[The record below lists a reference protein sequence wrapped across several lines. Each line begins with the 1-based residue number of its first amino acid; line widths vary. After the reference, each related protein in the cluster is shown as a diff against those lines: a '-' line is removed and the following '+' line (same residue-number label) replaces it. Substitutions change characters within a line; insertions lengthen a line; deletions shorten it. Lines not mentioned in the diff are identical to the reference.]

1 MVDSSSKCRRG
12 GELSTAAFSPMGLA
26 EALLSPEPLP
36 TPEGGGGS
44 LDGCASNS
52 KRSLEASASIS
63 PGKRMRGGVALP
75 STPSSSAAA
84 MGESQGS
91 SLEQAL
97 PRIDSVVF
105 RMADSL
111 FKLFDMMVHLQ
122 SPDEIWQRAAAA
134 DAADAEGAAA
144 ETAVA
149 AHASSVHVSTVEGA
163 VAATVAVAGITGAA
177 IVARNGDSDEA
188 SDDGRCSDWGIADD
202 SDDAMAGLGLNAS
215 VDAMA
220 DVSGLGAVLAVNG
233 SISVVA
239 DASDTP
245 RVSLASVFGGSR
257 ADPLQWELA
266 AYALL
271 LVEQTPVLRS
281 GTARTRGAILAGL
294 QVDVDAILNTGP
306 SHPQKSI
313 QRQLRGQANLG
324 LVLQVLRRL
333 AGQAP
338 FGWSLLDVSFTP
350 AEWYAFFD
358 FSKGK
363 ARRPCFLTDR
373 SKLRWRAHV
382 DAAKSLLLDHPHGEL
397 LLGALGAARAELTA
411 AHGDAWATGWQD
423 IDGGGPSGFISDEA
437 AAAAPPPLPPARTG
451 GRPLASLGEALQSS
465 SMRRLQDEL
474 IGLREDKVSLE
485 NRVAELDASALPV
498 GVLDPA
504 QLHEMAANLL
514 RHLDAKVAAADAN
527 ALFAGGA
534 VEELS
539 SDAKAIIKRA
549 MRLWHLTHDVL
560 DEALESQPELRST
573 LEESMQR
580 CDPSKGTAM
589 LPTKVRRCFVLINLI
604 ARERMSKSEAENLL
618 PWAIAVFMIANH
630 TPPVALEALREV
642 LDCVVAYKRAWEFLR
657 ELSQVIE
664 LSYASWW
671 PGQRLVFASDNW
683 QTERSWG
690 TPRLGQ
696 RNNADT
702 CESPPPPPLPPPAAA
717 RTPTPPAAARADR
730 CSRFSARAD
739 RFHPLLRRNP
749 LLQAEYKIVF
759 PLREWHVDGSLES
772 LGVLT
777 KPFDKLR
784 LDDFNIDGGVQRCVI
799 DDDQ

>member
-1 MVDSSSKCRRG
+1 MA
-12 GELSTAAFSPMGLA
+12 LQSP
-26 EALLSPEPLP
+26 ELLS
-36 TPEGGGGS
+36 TPEGAGGS
-44 LDGCASNS
+44 VDGAATKRSQGTSPSLSPS
-52 KRSLEASASIS
+52 KRL
-63 PGKRMRGGVALP
+63 RGAAR
-75 STPSSSAAA
+75 STPSSSVAIE
-84 MGESQGS
+84 ESQGS

-97 PRIDSVVF
+97 PPVDSAVF

-111 FKLFDMMVHLQ
+111 FRLFDTMLHLP
-122 SPDEIWQRAAAA
+122 SEPDILANGANDPDEIQRAAAADVADAADAADASYVAYAA

-149 AHASSVHVSTVEGA
+149 AHASSVHVSAVEGA
-163 VAATVAVAGITGAA
+163 VAATVAVAGITAA

-188 SDDGRCSDWGIADD
+188 SDDGRCSDGRCGDWGFADD
-202 SDDAMAGLGLNAS
+202 SDDAMAGIGLDGS

-220 DVSGLGAVLAVNG
+220 DVSGLGAVHAVDG

-239 DASDTP
+239 DARDTP

-294 QVDVDAILNTGP
+294 QVDVDAILNKGP
-306 SHPQKSI
+306 WHPERSI
-313 QRQLRGQANLG
+313 KRQLRGQANLG

-350 AEWYAFFD
+350 AEWYAFFE

-373 SKLRWRAHV
+373 SQLRWRAHV

-397 LLGALGAARAELTA
+397 LLGSLEAARAELTA
-411 AHGDAWATGWQD
+411 AHGDAWADSWQSLA
-423 IDGGGPSGFISDEA
+423 DGGSGGFISDDA
-437 AAAAPPPLPPARTG
+437 AAAAPPAQPSPRTG
-451 GRPLASLGEALQSS
+451 GRPLASLSDALCGSAAGRLHAELRELRADKEALEAQVG
-465 SMRRLQDEL
+465 EL
-474 IGLREDKVSLE
+474 EERS
-485 NRVAELDASALPV
+485 LPV
-498 GVLDPA
+498 GVLDPT

-514 RHLDAKVAAADAN
+514 RQLDAKVATADAN

-539 SDAKAIIKRA
+539 SDAKAIVKRA

-560 DEALESQPELRST
+560 DEALESQPELRSA

-580 CDPSKGTAM
+580 SDRSKGKD
-589 LPTKVRRCFVLINLI
+589 LLSTKVRRCFVLINLI

-630 TPPVALEALREV
+630 TPPVALEALRAV
-642 LDCVVAYKRAWEFLR
+642 LDCVVSYRCAWEFLR

-730 CSRFSARAD
+730 CSRFSARALTVFT
-739 RFHPLLRRNP
+739 RCCAGIHCYRRSTRSCSLCVSGTWMALL
-749 LLQAEYKIVF
+749 
-759 PLREWHVDGSLES
+759 SLW
-772 LGVLT
+772 V
-777 KPFDKLR
+777 
-784 LDDFNIDGGVQRCVI
+784 C
-799 DDDQ
+799 